1 MTYGEWQ
8 SFELSDK
15 NYNIIW
21 VPAGFAQGFLSL
33 EDDTHL
39 CYRTTALHNGNCEGA
54 ISPINSGL
62 DIDWGVP
69 KSHIIL
75 SDKDS
80 LAQSF
85 NDYVKLIRF

>member
-1 MTYGEWQ
+1 M
-8 SFELSDK
+8 
-15 NYNIIW
+15 
-21 VPAGFAQGFLSL
+21 

-39 CYRTTALHNGNCEGA
+39 CYRTTALHNSECEGA

-62 DIDWGVP
+62 DIDWGIP

-75 SDKDS
+75 SEKDM

-85 NDYVKLIRF
+85 NEYSKDAKF